1 MFIHRKAQYWWQ
13 LYRFGFLTNLSI
25 KHIIKYIENI
35 RSNLLERFFNNK
47 MLIIKN
53 ARKLGGNMK
62 KIGII
67 GAMELEVTTLKSL
80 MKIENTVKKASL
92 TFYEGKLEDKEIV
105 LVQCGI
111 GKVNS
116 ALCAQ
121 ILISE
126 FNVNAIVNTGVAG
139 AIHSSLDVN
148 DIVISTEAI
157 QYDVD
162 ARAFGYKKG
171 QIPQMDN
178 SIFIADERLINA
190 AYESSLAQVKDK
202 EFKIVK
208 GRVATGDI
216 FISSKE
222 LKEELE
228 NDFNAYCGEM
238 EGAAIAHACYLNN
251 IPFVII
257 RAMSDKADGS
267 ANVTYDEFVIEAAE
281 NSKDIVLKMLR
292 AL

>member
-1 MFIHRKAQYWWQ
+1 
-13 LYRFGFLTNLSI
+13 
-25 KHIIKYIENI
+25 
-35 RSNLLERFFNNK
+35 
-47 MLIIKN
+47 
-53 ARKLGGNMK
+53 MK

-67 GAMELEVTTLKSL
+67 GAMELEVTTLRSL
-80 MKIENTVKKASL
+80 MDIENIVKKPSL
-92 TFYEGKLEDKEIV
+92 TFYEGKLEGKDIV

-126 FNVNAIVNTGVAG
+126 FNVDAVVNTGVAG
-139 AIHSSLDVN
+139 AIHPSLDVN

-162 ARAFGYKKG
+162 ATAFGYEKG

-178 SIFIADERLINA
+178 SVFKADERIINA
-190 AYESSLAQVKDK
+190 AYESSLEQVKDK
-202 EFKIVK
+202 GFKIVK
-208 GRVATGDI
+208 GRIATGDI
-216 FISSKE
+216 FISSRE

-228 NDFNAYCGEM
+228 NNFNAYCGEM
-238 EGAAIAHACYLNN
+238 EGGAIAHACYVNN

-257 RAMSDKADGS
+257 RAMSDRADGS
-267 ANVTYDEFVIEAAE
+267 ADVTYDEFVIEAAE

>member
-1 MFIHRKAQYWWQ
+1 MNR
-13 LYRFGFLTNLSI
+13 
-25 KHIIKYIENI
+25 
-35 RSNLLERFFNNK
+35 
-47 MLIIKN
+47 
-53 ARKLGGNMK
+53 
-62 KIGII
+62 IGII
-67 GAMELEVTTLKSL
+67 GAMENEVRTLIKMMDIEKIIDKVSL
-80 MKIENTVKKASL
+80 K
-92 TFYEGKLEDKEIV
+92 FYVGKLEQKEVV

-111 GKVNS
+111 GKVNA

-126 FNVNAIVNTGVAG
+126 FNVDAVVNTGVAG
-139 AIHSSLDVN
+139 AIHHSLDVN

-162 ARAFGYKKG
+162 ATAFGYKKG

-178 SIFIADERLINA
+178 SVFKADERLIDA
-190 AYESSLAQVKDK
+190 AYKSSLEQAKG
-202 EFKIVK
+202 ENFKIVK

-216 FISSKE
+216 FISSQE
-222 LKEELE
+222 LKNELQ
-228 NDFNAYCGEM
+228 NDFKAYCGEM
-238 EGAAIAHACYLNN
+238 EGGAIAHACTLND

-267 ANVTYDEFVIEAAE
+267 ADITYDEFVDKAAE
-281 NSKDIVLKMLR
+281 NSKDIVLRMLK